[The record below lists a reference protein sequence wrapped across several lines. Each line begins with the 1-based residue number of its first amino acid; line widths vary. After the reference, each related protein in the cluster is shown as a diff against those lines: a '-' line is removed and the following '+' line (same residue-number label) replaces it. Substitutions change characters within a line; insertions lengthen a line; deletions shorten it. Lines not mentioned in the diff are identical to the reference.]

1 MWLTILTAML
11 LGPFLPQ
18 PAQDAVAPVNLVK
31 QLAGLWRA
39 AEDTT
44 PRVTDVDVQVF
55 GSGAHDVRNVTL
67 TIQPSGEGTLTI
79 STAVIGR
86 TGRRYAPAVLE
97 ATLEIGDPITTT
109 FGKFA
114 PTVTVVAAEERYL
127 DAAHE
132 RFAKEGTRASITVSG
147 PTATELEFR
156 FDTRDGRGSFGT
168 RMQRRR

>member
-1 MWLTILTAML
+1 MRLTILAAL
-11 LGPFLPQ
+11 FFGVVLPE
-18 PAQDAVAPVNLVK
+18 PAQDTVAPANLVK

-44 PRVTDVDVQVF
+44 PRVTDLDVQVF

-67 TIQPSGEGTLTI
+67 TIHPSGEGTLTI

-97 ATLEIGDPITTT
+97 ATLKIGDPITTT

-127 DAAHE
+127 DGAHD
-132 RFAKEGTRASITVSG
+132 RFAKDGVRASITVSG
-147 PTATELEFR
+147 PTATELELR
-156 FDTRDGRGSFGT
+156 LDTRDGRGSFGT
-168 RMQRRR
+168 TMRRR